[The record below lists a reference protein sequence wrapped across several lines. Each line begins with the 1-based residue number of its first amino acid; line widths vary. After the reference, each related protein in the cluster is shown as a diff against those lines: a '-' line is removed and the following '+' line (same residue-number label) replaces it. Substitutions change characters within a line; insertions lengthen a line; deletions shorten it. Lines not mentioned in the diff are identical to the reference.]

1 MTASYDAAKTK
12 IGDGGAT
19 SLKKPPASSSDISPK
34 RFGLKFN
41 PPQIVLEYVEVSSG
55 KLFHRVMGLSKL
67 KKDTDPMKVAVKL
80 REKNQPYLSHEK
92 VTLDQIVNL
101 VKKLQTHLGAPAAT
115 AA

>member
-67 KKDTDPMKVAVKL
+67 KKGESTVL
-80 REKNQPYLSHEK
+80 
-92 VTLDQIVNL
+92 VNIL
-101 VKKLQTHLGAPAAT
+101 HHMSNTCYNIDDVVSAG
-115 AA
+115 